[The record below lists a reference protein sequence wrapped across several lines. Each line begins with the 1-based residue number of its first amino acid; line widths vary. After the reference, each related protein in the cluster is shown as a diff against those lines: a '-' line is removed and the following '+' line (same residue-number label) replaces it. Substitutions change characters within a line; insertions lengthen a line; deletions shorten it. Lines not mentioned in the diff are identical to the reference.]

1 MGAVFTVLDKL
12 MIMFLLL
19 LIGYI
24 CRKKQVVSDAFMDGT
39 AGFLTKVVI
48 PCFVI
53 SSLQIEYTEELFR
66 GGMIV
71 FGTCIALHFLGLL
84 VGAVSAK
91 FLPLPATAKGIWVF
105 SCMFANIGFMGVPVI
120 TLVFG
125 GDSLFYC
132 AFASFGFN
140 LTAYTLGVVVLNHY
154 SQNTEKQKIDLL
166 GLLKAPVNSLSIVG
180 FILFLCHIQLP
191 EFVVDTTT
199 MIGDMLSPLAMIY
212 VGTVLGK
219 IKMKDAFMEKWAYVM
234 SVFRL
239 VIMPMLAYFILRN
252 FIHDNLILG
261 VIVIGLSTPV
271 GALCAILAAEY
282 GEDVELASKY
292 IFMTT
297 VFCIIT
303 MPMIF
308 LLFI

>member
-1 MGAVFTVLDKL
+1 MGAVLTVLDKL

-39 AGFLTKVVI
+39 ASFLTKIVI

-53 SSLQIEYTEELFR
+53 SSLQIEYTEELFH
-66 GGMIV
+66 GGMTV
-71 FGTCIALHFLGLL
+71 FVTCIVMHFFALLIGY
-84 VGAVSAK
+84 VTAK
-91 FLPLPATAKGIWVF
+91 FLPVPSNAKGIWIF

-125 GDSLFYC
+125 GESLFYC

-140 LTAYTLGVVVLNHY
+140 LTAYTLGIVVLNKC
-154 SQNTEKQKIDLL
+154 SQNAEKQRIDLVA
-166 GLLKAPVNSLSIVG
+166 LLKAPVNSLSLIG
-180 FILFLCHIQLP
+180 FVLFLCRIALP

-219 IKMKDAFMEKWAYVM
+219 IKMKDAFTEKWAYVI
-234 SVFRL
+234 SLFRL
-239 VIMPMLAYFILRN
+239 VIIPLLAYFILRN

-261 VIVIGLSTPV
+261 VIIIGLSTPV

-297 VFCIIT
+297 VFCIVT
-303 MPMIF
+303 MPMFF